1 MTFQLKTETVS
12 YIVILFLSQN
22 EGLWNVDVECGLRMQ
37 DGGKIQSF
45 ASLGLAN
52 RRAQQPAKKHKN
64 TKKTNTEK
72 TNTQKT
78 NTKKTNTKR
87 QTHKRQIQ
95 KRQTQE
101 RHAQKNSQNLSWS
114 DQSPW
119 RRGAREWQTQE
130 ISNYPTK
137 RTRVEGKSQ
146 RELTNH
152 RACF

>member
-1 MTFQLKTETVS
+1 M
-12 YIVILFLSQN
+12 SQN
-22 EGLWNVDVECGLRMQ
+22 EGLWNVDIECGLRMQ

-95 KRQTQE
+95 KKNTRKTRAKKTCKTYLGLIRLRVPGGEGRGSGKRKKIRIFQLKEQE
-101 RHAQKNSQNLSWS
+101 S
-114 DQSPW
+114 
-119 RRGAREWQTQE
+119 TT
-130 ISNYPTK
+130 Y
-137 RTRVEGKSQ
+137 
-146 RELTNH
+146 